1 MKLTG
6 ETFTADIGGGIRQ
19 PRLHT
24 VTPNLEGLVR
34 WEPGPGGNNNQV
46 MTPFK
51 HFEKV
56 KLDDDNGYVSASP
69 DATHFNGA

>member
-1 MKLTG
+1 MPG

-34 WEPGPGGNNNQV
+34 WEPGAMAAAPGGNTQA

-56 KLDDDNGYVSASP
+56 KLDDENGYVH
-69 DATHFNGA
+69 T